1 MTVDPSD
8 SGATYKLES
17 VSKKSSRSNE
27 AKGTMYALLSETTM
41 ASKKTSYSEKV
52 AVITKESTFAKDGT
66 EEIENNEAIQNV
78 VNEPL
83 EPTIST
89 GIVSVDDEDDLVE
102 GEVISSQIITS
113 R

>member
-1 MTVDPSD
+1 MA
-8 SGATYKLES
+8 GATYKLES

-66 EEIENNEAIQNV
+66 EETVENNGAIHNV
-78 VNEPL
+78 EKEPM

-89 GIVSVDDEDDLVE
+89 GIVSVDDDDDLVE